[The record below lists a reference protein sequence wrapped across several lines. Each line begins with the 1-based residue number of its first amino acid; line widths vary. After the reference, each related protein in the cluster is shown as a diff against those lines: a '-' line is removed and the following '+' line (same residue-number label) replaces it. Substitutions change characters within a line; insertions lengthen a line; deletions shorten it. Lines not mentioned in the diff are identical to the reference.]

1 MPERLAVLG
10 DVHANLPA
18 LQAVLA
24 AIDQRGIANG
34 AFTGDLV
41 MRGPDPERCVR
52 EVMRTGWPCAMGNT
66 DGKVTKREPDPDH
79 PKAMRVG
86 SRAWTAT
93 HLSETSLRFLSTL
106 PAVVRVDLGGWKVAV
121 VHGDP
126 AGTID
131 ATTSKRLL
139 AAIARG
145 LDADCV
151 VSGHSHR
158 PLIREEA
165 GCLFVNPGS
174 VGEAVA
180 DDDRRPRWAWLEARA
195 GGLRAHLERVP
206 EPLARVRP
214 HE

>member
-1 MPERLAVLG
+1 MPERLAVVG

-18 LQAVLA
+18 LQAVLR
-24 AIDQRGIANG
+24 AIDERGIANG
-34 AFTGDLV
+34 VFTGDLV
-41 MRGPDPERCVR
+41 MRGPDPEGCVR

-66 DGKVTKREPDPDH
+66 DGKVTKRDPDPDH
-79 PKAMRVG
+79 PKATRVG

-93 HLSETSLRFLSTL
+93 HLSETALRFLSTL
-106 PAVVRVDLGGWKVAV
+106 PAVVRVDLGGWKVAI

-126 AGTID
+126 AGSID

-151 VSGHSHR
+151 VSGHTHR

-174 VGEAVA
+174 VGEALA
-180 DDDRRPRWAWLEARA
+180 HDDRRPRWAWLEARS
-195 GGLRAHLERVP
+195 GGLHAHLEEVP
-206 EPLARVRP
+206 EPIARVRP
-214 HE
+214 GD

>member
-1 MPERLAVLG
+1 MPKRLAIVG

-18 LQAVLA
+18 LRAVLG
-24 AIDQRGIANG
+24 AIDERGITRG

-41 MRGPDPERCVR
+41 MRGPDPEECVR
-52 EVMRTGWPCAMGNT
+52 EVMGTGWPCAMGNT

-79 PKAMRVG
+79 PKAARVG
-86 SRAWTAT
+86 SRAWTAN
-93 HLSETSLRFLSTL
+93 HLSETALRFLSTL
-106 PAVVRVDLGGWKVAV
+106 PAVVRVDLGEWKVAV

-131 ATTSKRLL
+131 ARTSKRLL

-145 LDADCV
+145 LGADCV
-151 VSGHSHR
+151 VSGHTHR

-174 VGEAVA
+174 AGEAV
-180 DDDRRPRWAWLEARA
+180 DDDDHHPRWAWIEARA
-195 GGLRAHLERVP
+195 GGLHAHLEHVP

-214 HE
+214 HA

>member
-1 MPERLAVLG
+1 MADRLAVLG

-18 LQAVLA
+18 LQASLA
-24 AIDQRGIANG
+24 AIDGRGIAGG

-66 DGKVTKREPDPDH
+66 DGKVTKREPDPGH
-79 PKAMRVG
+79 PKAARVG

-93 HLSETSLRFLSTL
+93 HMSDGALRFLSSL
-106 PAVVRVDLGGWKVAV
+106 PPVVRVDLGGWTVAV

-131 ATTSKRLL
+131 ANTSKRLL
-139 AAIARG
+139 TAIARG

-151 VSGHSHR
+151 VSGHTHR

-174 VGEAVA
+174 VGEALTE
-180 DDDRRPRWAWLEARA
+180 DDRRPRWAWLEARE
-195 GGLRAHLERVP
+195 GGLHAHLEEVP

-214 HE
+214 RD

>member
-18 LQAVLA
+18 LQAVLG
-24 AIDQRGIANG
+24 AIEQRGIVNG

-41 MRGPDPERCVR
+41 MRGPDPEGCVR

-66 DGKVTKREPDPDH
+66 DGKVTKREPDPGH
-79 PKAMRVG
+79 PKAGRVG

-93 HLSETSLRFLSTL
+93 HLSETTLRFLSSL
-106 PAVVRVDLGGWKVAV
+106 PAVIRLDLGGWKVAI

-131 ATTSKRLL
+131 ARTNKRLL
-139 AAIARG
+139 TAIARG

-151 VSGHSHR
+151 VSGHTHR
-158 PLIREEA
+158 PLVRREA
-165 GCLFVNPGS
+165 GCIFVNPGS
-174 VGEAVA
+174 VGEALSR
-180 DDDRRPRWAWLEARA
+180 DDRRPRWAWLEAR
-195 GGLRAHLERVP
+195 GGALHVHLEKVP
-206 EPLARVRP
+206 DPLARMRA

>member
-1 MPERLAVLG
+1 MAERLAVLG
-10 DVHANLPA
+10 DVHANLAA
-18 LQAVLA
+18 LRAALA
-24 AIDQRGIANG
+24 AIEGHGIAGG

-41 MRGPDPERCVR
+41 MRGPDPEGCVR
-52 EVMRTGWPCAMGNT
+52 LVMRTGWPCAMGNT

-79 PKAMRVG
+79 PKASRVG

-93 HLSETSLRFLSTL
+93 HMSDGALRFLSSL

-131 ATTSKRLL
+131 ANTSKRLL

-151 VSGHSHR
+151 VSGHTHR

-165 GCLFVNPGS
+165 GCIFVNPGS
-174 VGEAVA
+174 VGEALTE
-180 DDDRRPRWAWLEARA
+180 DDRRPRWAWLEARD
-195 GGLRAHLERVP
+195 GELHAHLEQVS

-214 HE
+214 RD